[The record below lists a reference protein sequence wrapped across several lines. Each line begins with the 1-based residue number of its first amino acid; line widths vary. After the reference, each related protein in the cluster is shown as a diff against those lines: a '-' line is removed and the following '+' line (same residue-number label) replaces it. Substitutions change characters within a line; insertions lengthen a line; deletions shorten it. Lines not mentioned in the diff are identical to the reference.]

1 MLFKKR
7 RDSSIATVIFGVLP
21 TILAFSGSSA
31 TASTCESLTSLS
43 QPNTTITSA
52 QSVAAGAFEP
62 PGPIEP
68 SAAGASLYSKLRA
81 FCRVAATLRPS
92 SDSDIK
98 IEVWL
103 PVSAWNGKLQSVG
116 NGGWAGFISYPALAR
131 GVAEGYATA
140 STDTGHTGNTGSFAL
155 GHPEKMI
162 DFGYRSEHEMTV
174 TAKAIIAAFY
184 GDGPRLSYW
193 NGCSTGGRQG
203 LTEAQRYPSDYNAII
218 AGAPANNRMHIYV
231 WSLWIAQAVQRSAS
245 SYIPPSKYAV
255 IHKAVVEA
263 CDALDGLKDGLIND
277 PRRCHFDPKVLLCK
291 GADGPSCLTSQQLE
305 VARKIYSA
313 VKNPRT
319 GQEIY
324 PGLQPGSELGWVS
337 HAGPEPSSYATDG
350 FKYVVFRNPD
360 WDFRTLNLDSDVA
373 LADNVDNGTTS
384 AMDPNLKEF
393 FRQGGKLL
401 MYHGW
406 SDPQI
411 SPLNT
416 INYYSSALKA
426 LGAAETADSIRLFML
441 PGMGHCEGGDG
452 PNTFDA
458 IGTLA
463 RWFEKGE
470 APNQIVASHSTN
482 GAVDRTR
489 PICAY
494 PKVAA
499 YVGSGSIDEAANF
512 VCKAP

>member
-1 MLFKKR
+1 MLFKEGSDTR
-7 RDSSIATVIFGVLP
+7 RRILFFGALLLMLPSSVR
-21 TILAFSGSSA
+21 SA
-31 TASTCESLTSLS
+31 AAASCEGLTSLS

-52 QSVAAGAFEP
+52 QTVAAGEFTP
-62 PGPIEP
+62 PDPNG
-68 SAAGASLYSKLRA
+68 SQAAAASPYSKLPE

-103 PVSAWNGKLQSVG
+103 PVSGWNGKLQSVG

-131 GVAEGYATA
+131 GVADGYAAA
-140 STDTGHTGNTGSFAL
+140 STDTGHTGNTGKFAL

-174 TAKAIIAAFY
+174 AAKAIIATYY

-193 NGCSTGGRQG
+193 NGCSTGGRQA
-203 LTEAQRYPSDYNAII
+203 LTEAQRYPSDYNAIV
-218 AGAPANNRMHIYV
+218 AGAPANNRMHIYA
-231 WSLWIAQAVQRSAS
+231 WSMWIAQAVHQGES
-245 SYIPPSKYAV
+245 SYIPPAKYAM

-263 CDALDGLKDGLIND
+263 CDALDGLKDGLIGD
-277 PRRCHFDPKVLLCK
+277 PRRCRFDPKVLACK
-291 GADGPSCLTSQQLE
+291 GVDGPSCLTSQQVE

-313 VKNPRT
+313 AKNPRT

-324 PGLQPGSELGWVS
+324 PGLEPGSELGWAI
-337 HAGPEPSSYATDG
+337 HASPEPLSYATDG
-350 FKYVVFRNPD
+350 FKYVVFKNPD

-373 LADNVDNGTTS
+373 LADKVDNGITS

-393 FRQGGKLL
+393 FQQGGKLL

-406 SDPQI
+406 SDPQV

-416 INYYSSALKA
+416 INYYTSVLKTT
-426 LGAAETADSIRLFML
+426 GATETDHSIRLFML
-441 PGMGHCEGGDG
+441 PGMGHCGGGEG

-458 IGTLA
+458 MGALA
-463 RWFEKGE
+463 QWFEKGQ
-470 APNQIVASHSTN
+470 APNQIVASHSSN
-482 GAVDRTR
+482 GVVDRTR
-489 PICAY
+489 PVCAY
-494 PKVAA
+494 PQVAA

-512 VCKAP
+512 ICKAP